1 MKKYGVKSKN
11 NNDIFIFHALPKKIT
26 KFQWYIS
33 EKSNEIGKVIE
44 GEIYESITLS
54 TKLIAEKM
62 YDGKYLYCKYLDKN
76 KNSYEKTEY
85 IKLDLTVDS
94 MVNEGIIFDDI
105 SEFDEQGN
113 IVSLITNK

>member
-1 MKKYGVKSKN
+1 MY
-11 NNDIFIFHALPKKIT
+11 ND
-26 KFQWYIS
+26 
-33 EKSNEIGKVIE
+33 
-44 GEIYESITLS
+44 
-54 TKLIAEKM
+54 
-62 YDGKYLYCKYLDKN
+62 KYLYCKYLDKN